1 MKIQRKR
8 HLVRKKLW
16 WEASRKEETKK
27 KVEKYR
33 EKARYEEGER
43 EKERPCQMTSNRPF
57 VLHVLCFYEH
67 RQPQTKHFLSS

>member
-1 MKIQRKR
+1 MKILRKR

-33 EKARYEEGER
+33 EKDIRRER
-43 EKERPCQMTSNRPF
+43 ERERERASLSNDIQST
-57 VLHVLCFYEH
+57 VCFA
-67 RQPQTKHFLSS
+67 RFMLL